1 MATGDVTIVECP
13 RDAWQGLPGMIPA
26 ERKAAYLRSLVD
38 AGFRHIDA
46 VSFVSTG
53 AVPQMADS
61 EDVLRL
67 LGPVPGV
74 DVIGIVVN
82 ERGAERAIA
91 TGAVGVLG
99 FPYSISATFLERN
112 QRQTQRESLATLAA
126 IQKLTRAAGVR
137 TVAYVSMAFGNPYGD
152 DWSLTQVTDACAT
165 LEGMGIATVS
175 LADTVGAA
183 TSLQVLEVVGEVVAE
198 HEALEVGVHLH
209 ARRDAA
215 VDRVKSA
222 YAGGCRRFDAA
233 IGGLGGCPFA
243 QDELVGNLPTDEL
256 LEALR
261 ELGLG
266 PARLHGLNEIE
277 WESARIAKEFG
288 HVAAGDPR

>member
-1 MATGDVTIVECP
+1 MA
-13 RDAWQGLPGMIPA
+13 GLKGLIPA

-38 AGFRHIDA
+38 AGFRHLDA
-46 VSFVSTG
+46 VSFVSPG

-61 EDVLRL
+61 EEVLRL

-82 ERGAERAIA
+82 ARGAERAIA
-91 TGAVGVLG
+91 TGAVNVLG
-99 FPYSISATFLERN
+99 FPYSISPTFLERN
-112 QRQTQRESLATLAA
+112 QRQTQVESLAALAA
-126 IQKLTRAAGVR
+126 IQKLAHGAGVR
-137 TVAYVSMAFGNPYGD
+137 VVTYVSMAFGNPYGD
-152 DWSLTQVTDACAT
+152 EWSLGLVTEACET
-165 LEGMGIATVS
+165 LEGMGIGTIS

-198 HEALEVGVHLH
+198 HESLEVGVHLH
-209 ARRDAA
+209 VRREVA

-266 PARLHGLNEIE
+266 PARLHGLNEVE
-277 WESARIAKEFG
+277 WESARIAREFG
-288 HVAAGDPR
+288 HA

>member
-1 MATGDVTIVECP
+1 MATDAVKIVECP
-13 RDAWQGLPGMIPA
+13 RDAWQALPGHIPA
-26 ERKAAYLRSLVD
+26 EKKAAYLRSLVD

-46 VSFVSTG
+46 VSFVSPA

-61 EDVLRL
+61 EEVLRL
-67 LGPVPGV
+67 LGPVKGV

-82 ERGAERAIA
+82 EKGAERAIA
-91 TGAVGVLG
+91 TEAVNVLG

-112 QRQTQRESLATLAA
+112 QRQTQVDALRLLEG
-126 IQKLTRAAGVR
+126 IQKMARTAGVR
-137 TVAYVSMAFGNPYGD
+137 VVAYVSMAFGNPYGD
-152 DWSLTQVTDACAT
+152 DWSLTLVTDACKT
-165 LEGMGIATVS
+165 LEGMGIGTVS

-183 TSLQVLEVVGEVVAE
+183 TSLQVMEVVGEVVAE

-209 ARRDAA
+209 VRRDAA
-215 VDRVKSA
+215 VDRVKAA

-256 LEALR
+256 LAAFH

-266 PARLHGLNEIE
+266 QARLQGLNELE
-277 WESARIAKEFG
+277 WESARIAREFG
-288 HVAAGDPR
+288 HA

>member
-1 MATGDVTIVECP
+1 MADGVKIVECP
-13 RDAWQGLPGMIPA
+13 RDAWQALPGHIPA
-26 ERKAAYLRSLVD
+26 ERKAAYLRRLVD

-46 VSFVSTG
+46 VSFVSPG

-61 EDVLRL
+61 EEVLRL
-67 LGPVPGV
+67 LGPAPGV

-82 ERGAERAIA
+82 EKGAERAIA
-91 TGAVGVLG
+91 TEAVGVLG
-99 FPYSISATFLERN
+99 FPYSISPTFLERN
-112 QRQTQRESLATLAA
+112 QRQTPKESLQTLEA
-126 IQKLTRAAGVR
+126 IQKMARPAGVR
-137 TVAYVSMAFGNPYGD
+137 VVAYVSMAFGNPYGD
-152 DWSLTQVTDACAT
+152 DWSLARVTEACKT
-165 LEGMGIATVS
+165 LEGMGIETVS

-183 TSLQVLEVVGEVVAE
+183 TSLEVLEVVGEVVAE
-198 HEALEVGVHLH
+198 HKKLEVGVHLH
-209 ARRDAA
+209 VRRDLA

-256 LEALR
+256 LEAFR

-266 PARLHGLNEIE
+266 AARLQGLNELE
-277 WESARIAKEFG
+277 WESARIARDFG
-288 HVAAGDPR
+288 GRAV

>member
-1 MATGDVTIVECP
+1 MGDAVTIVECP
-13 RDAWQGLPGMIPA
+13 RDAWQGLKGLIPA

-38 AGFRHIDA
+38 AGFRHLDA
-46 VSFVSTG
+46 VSFVSPG

-61 EDVLRL
+61 EEVLRL

-82 ERGAERAIA
+82 ARGAERAIA
-91 TGAVGVLG
+91 TGAVNVLG
-99 FPYSISATFLERN
+99 FPYSISPTFLERN
-112 QRQTQRESLATLAA
+112 QRQTQAESLEALAG
-126 IQKLTRAAGVR
+126 IQRLARGAGIRV
-137 TVAYVSMAFGNPYGD
+137 VAYVSMAFGNPYGD
-152 DWSLTQVTDACAT
+152 EWSLARVTEACRT
-165 LEGMGIATVS
+165 LEEMGIGTIS

-198 HEALEVGVHLH
+198 HEAMEVGMHLH
-209 ARRDAA
+209 VRREAA

-266 PARLHGLNEIE
+266 PARLRGLSEIE
-277 WESARIAKEFG
+277 WESARMAKEFG
-288 HVAAGDPR
+288 HA

>member
-1 MATGDVTIVECP
+1 MSTDAVKIVECP
-13 RDAWQGLPGMIPA
+13 RDAWQGLKGLIPA
-26 ERKAAYLRSLVD
+26 ERKAAYLRRLVD

-46 VSFVSTG
+46 VSFVSPT
-53 AVPQMADS
+53 VIPQMADS
-61 EDVLRL
+61 EEVLRL

-82 ERGAERAIA
+82 AKGAERAIA
-91 TGAVGVLG
+91 TEVVGVLG
-99 FPYSISATFLERN
+99 FPYSISAKFLERN
-112 QRQTQRESLATLAA
+112 QRQTQKDSLQTLAA
-126 IQKLTRAAGVR
+126 IQKMAQSAGVR

-152 DWSLTQVTDACAT
+152 EWSLGLVTEACKT
-165 LEGMGIATVS
+165 LEGMGVDTIS
-175 LADTVGAA
+175 LADTVGTA

-198 HEALEVGVHLH
+198 HEELEVGVHLH
-209 ARRDAA
+209 VRRKAA

-222 YAGGCRRFDAA
+222 YAGGSRRFDTA

-256 LEALR
+256 LAALR

-266 PARLHGLNEIE
+266 PVRLHGLNEIE
-277 WESARIAKEFG
+277 WENARIARDFG
-288 HVAAGDPR
+288 MVGDAV

>member
-1 MATGDVTIVECP
+1 MSDAVKIVECP
-13 RDAWQGLPGMIPA
+13 RDAWQALPGHIPA

-46 VSFVSTG
+46 VSFVSPA

-61 EDVLRL
+61 EEMLRL
-67 LGPVPGV
+67 LGPVKGV

-82 ERGAERAIA
+82 EKGAERAIA
-91 TGAVGVLG
+91 TEAVNVLG

-112 QRQTQRESLATLAA
+112 QRQTQVDALRLLEG
-126 IQKLTRAAGVR
+126 IQKMARTAGVR
-137 TVAYVSMAFGNPYGD
+137 VVAYVSMAFGNPYGD
-152 DWSLTQVTDACAT
+152 DWSLTLVTDACKT
-165 LEGMGIATVS
+165 LEGMGIRTVS

-183 TSLQVLEVVGEVVAE
+183 TSLQVMEVVGEVVAE
-198 HEALEVGVHLH
+198 HEDLEVGVHLH
-209 ARRDAA
+209 VRRDLA
-215 VDRVKSA
+215 VDRVKA
-222 YAGGCRRFDAA
+222 AFAGGCRRFDAA

-256 LEALR
+256 LAAFH

-266 PARLHGLNEIE
+266 QARLQGLNELE
-277 WESARIAKEFG
+277 WESARIAREFG
-288 HVAAGDPR
+288 HA